1 MSQRIASTSLLCAAL
16 LSPGCSKPLEPKE
29 AEVCERQVLTA
40 AVISAAL
47 INPAE
52 NGDARPVQLRLYQLK
67 NDVAF
72 RNASFDDVWK
82 MDSEKLAEDLLDRQ
96 EFPVYPDARKQ
107 VDFER
112 NPEAQFIVA
121 AALFRTPHGKQW
133 FATFELP
140 PPPGEEA
147 CGAKCVDGDCTEPAE
162 FNPKV
167 YIRVD
172 GTRVTDGSDWADYY
186 PSTRI
191 VTAEVDK
198 PL

>member
-1 MSQRIASTSLLCAAL
+1 MTRKIAFLSLVFAAVAF
-16 LSPGCSKPLEPKE
+16 PACSKPLEPKE
-29 AEVCERQVLTA
+29 AEACDRQVLTA
-40 AVISAAL
+40 AVISTAL

-72 RNASFDDVWK
+72 RNASFDEVWK
-82 MDSEKLAEDLLDRQ
+82 LDQEKLAGDLLDRQ
-96 EFPVYPDARKQ
+96 EFPVYPDDRRE

-140 PPPGEEA
+140 PAPGAEA
-147 CGAKCVDGDCTEPAE
+147 CGAKCVDGDCAEPAE

-186 PSTRI
+186 PKTRI
-191 VTAEVDK
+191 VTAEANK
-198 PL
+198 SL